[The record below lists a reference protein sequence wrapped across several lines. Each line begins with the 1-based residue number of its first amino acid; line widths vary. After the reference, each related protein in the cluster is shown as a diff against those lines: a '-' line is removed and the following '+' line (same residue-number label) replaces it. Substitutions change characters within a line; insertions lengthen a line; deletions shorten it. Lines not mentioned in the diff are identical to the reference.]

1 MILTD
6 IFAVPG
12 FESKVDGA
20 LGSVV
25 VAQFNTPLVVD
36 PGNKFRI
43 RELRVG
49 YFISLSAGN

>member
-6 IFAVPG
+6 IFAVRG

-25 VAQFNTPLVVD
+25 AAQLVTPLVVD
-36 PGNKFRI
+36 PGNKSQT
-43 RELRVG
+43 RELR
-49 YFISLSAGN
+49 LR